1 MNSRILSELEGERRG
16 RLRLASRPGPNLR
29 HRGSRNARP
38 AVAALAAPTPGMAL
52 ETLGVSVLVGAAALG
67 WMALAGGLTAGMLA
81 ARQGLGRLAGG
92 SRASGGA

>member
-1 MNSRILSELEGERRG
+1 MNSRILSQLEGERRR
-16 RLRLASRPGPNLR
+16 RLQLASRPGPKVRRRN
-29 HRGSRNARP
+29 SRNAHP

-92 SRASGGA
+92 SRAPGGA